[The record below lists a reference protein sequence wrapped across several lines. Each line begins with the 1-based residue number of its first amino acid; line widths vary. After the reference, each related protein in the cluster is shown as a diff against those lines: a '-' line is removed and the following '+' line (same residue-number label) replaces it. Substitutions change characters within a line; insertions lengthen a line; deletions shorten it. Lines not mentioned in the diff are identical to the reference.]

1 MPSAPGHIHRKEDL
15 LTFAKTQGG
24 SVAIQE
30 KAMDNEETRLRQAID
45 DLHRY
50 VKDPRNPLICP
61 DFSKL
66 LEELYAARNAMIATE
81 VFSDSGGL

>member
-1 MPSAPGHIHRKEDL
+1 
-15 LTFAKTQGG
+15 
-24 SVAIQE
+24 
-30 KAMDNEETRLRQAID
+30 MDQNEEGRLRQAID

-50 VKDPRNPLICP
+50 IENPRNPLICS

-66 LEELYAARNAMIATE
+66 LEELYAARNAMIAAE